1 MQICGGGNKE
11 MAGCGILGF
20 LGFFV
25 VLNGFSFFFL
35 SLSLTRKANYCGVSR
50 DVR

>member
-25 VLNGFSFFFL
+25 VLNGFSFFF
-35 SLSLTRKANYCGVSR
+35 SLSLLQGRLITVESAEM
-50 DVR
+50 